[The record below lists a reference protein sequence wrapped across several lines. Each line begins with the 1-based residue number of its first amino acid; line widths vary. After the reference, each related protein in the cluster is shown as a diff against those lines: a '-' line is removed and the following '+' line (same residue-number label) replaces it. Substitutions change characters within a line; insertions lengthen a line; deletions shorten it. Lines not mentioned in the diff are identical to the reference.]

1 MKKLIYNLN
10 VYEHLNPFLA
20 TFFVALDVI
29 MSQIHQN
36 NQRGIAQ
43 VLERSQRE
51 DLLCQTGQD
60 YLSTEKI
67 SSRDT
72 ITIQTYSL
80 RLWFMGKDCYGNLID
95 TEFEEDVSFEKFNT
109 VGSTVPVTFVVSPN
123 VGIISIGLS

>member
-1 MKKLIYNLN
+1 
-10 VYEHLNPFLA
+10 
-20 TFFVALDVI
+20 